1 MELKE
6 FKEKFKKELDFNNI
20 KISEDN
26 YEDYYFYYY

>member
-26 YEDYYFYYY
+26 YEDYY